1 MVRRMV
7 YYILKG
13 AQGYIDKKILQDPF
27 SYDKSAF
34 YKAGFTSRA
43 AFFSECRLLR

>member
-27 SYDKSAF
+27 SYDKVP
-34 YKAGFTSRA
+34 FTRQVLPPEPL
-43 AFFSECRLLR
+43 FLVKVIY